1 MRHKLLGGA
10 GRRSA
15 AQALKGIKGMAKK
28 TNKGDAAQD
37 PTQLAQDVIPIRTVE
52 GSFVRRTDGAS
63 ILLVF
68 IEGTN
73 DSLYT
78 YDQKLEESDAN
89 RHALVALNRPFS
101 IIKVPKTID
110 SNMQLV
116 HIDREIAQLRQEI
129 REAGRTI
136 SDAHPKAIRLRL
148 LEDRLRPKAE
158 EEATSGDR
166 VIHPTYIAIEFSAKD
181 DDRIALRDAKIFV
194 DRVTET
200 ERQAHICSFDEVIE
214 ALQLYFTPRIV
225 SPRAVLGNTPVS

>member
-15 AQALKGIKGMAKK
+15 AQALKGVKGMARKK
-28 TNKGDAAQD
+28 NKGDAAQD

-52 GSFVRRTDGAS
+52 GSFIRRTDGAS

-101 IIKVPKTID
+101 IVKVPKTSAAAPGD
-110 SNMQLV
+110 QGGGAH
-116 HIDREIAQLRQEI
+116 HIGRAPQGDQAQA
-129 REAGRTI
+129 AGGPAAPQGRGGG
-136 SDAHPKAIRLRL
+136 HER
-148 LEDRLRPKAE
+148 RPRDPPHLHR
-158 EEATSGDR
+158 DR
-166 VIHPTYIAIEFSAKD
+166 VLGERRPHRAARREDIRRPRHGNGTAGAYLLVRRGNRGASALFHAA
-181 DDRIALRDAKIFV
+181 DRIAACRARQHAGVL
-194 DRVTET
+194 TEARK
-200 ERQAHICSFDEVIE
+200 EEWLE
-214 ALQLYFTPRIV
+214 K
-225 SPRAVLGNTPVS
+225 